1 MREAEAPHRR
11 LSIMP
16 SAAIV
21 TMGESRS
28 LTIEKLSDERSSRS
42 ASSSVRGMSPTV
54 ARESIWN
61 TPATM
66 AAAMMPT
73 SEPGTRAPHFFGQ
86 KTITSTTRRPMST
99 ACMFG
104 WKPRRP

>member
-86 KTITSTTRRPMST
+86 TTMTATTSSPMSA
-99 ACMFG
+99 ACQFT
-104 WKPRRP
+104 WKPSRP